1 MFHILHLTVI
11 SNHLRLDKGT
21 ETGHMA
27 TIHAF
32 LRQHHGEGDNVNG
45 EDTVHDGPS
54 THNKVY
60 IATQYSNNINAGPL
74 YTSPCLRDRTVTR
87 MPSSS

>member
-1 MFHILHLTVI
+1 MAHFYKLSILHLTVI

-32 LRQHHGEGDNVNG
+32 LRQHHDEENNENG
-45 EDTVHDGPS
+45 EDTVHYGPS
-54 THNKVY
+54 TNNKV
-60 IATQYSNNINAGPL
+60 I
-74 YTSPCLRDRTVTR
+74 
-87 MPSSS
+87 